1 MKIYATLLL
10 AAAMVIGPQVAAAT
24 TVGLSL
30 SLNSLDSTVCTG
42 APQDCTETIADIAPI
57 TTSYTRTFKSSFDG
71 YYNDDFDFG
80 NGKTLHS
87 TLSQQSSNP
96 DLAGLDPDPVF
107 AFLPPVNVTAEQL
120 ATGTN
125 SSVLEAFTLDA
136 GKSILTQDG
145 AITRSRLSGDL
156 FETQQWATTLPGG
169 SWLSSSYGVDFGL
182 FYSSAPMTFADLAT
196 PISYGEFE
204 ARLKEQF
211 LSGGD
216 IDVSVTYLVQ
226 DQSNAF
232 LQIDTYT
239 GVAHLTSLDGIAA
252 VPEVPAPLTMLAG
265 LLMVGLQRFRKSAQR
280 ARAPRPACAR

>member
-1 MKIYATLLL
+1 MKIHPTLLL
-10 AAAMVIGPQVAAAT
+10 AAATLIGPQVAAAT

-42 APQDCTETIADIAPI
+42 APQDCTETIANIAPI

-71 YYNDDFDFG
+71 YSSYDVDFG
-80 NGKTLHS
+80 NGKTLHA
-87 TLSQQSSNP
+87 TQSQQGSNP
-96 DLAGLDPDPVF
+96 HLAGLDPDPVF

-125 SSVLEAFTLDA
+125 SSVLEGFTLDA
-136 GKSILTQDG
+136 GKSIVTQDG
-145 AITRSRLSGDL
+145 DIVRSSVSGDL
-156 FETQQWATTLPGG
+156 FETQQWATIPPGG
-169 SWLSSSYGVDFGL
+169 AWLSSSYTVDFGL
-182 FYSSAPMTFADLAT
+182 FYSPAPMTFADLAT

-204 ARLKEQF
+204 ARLREQF

-226 DQSNAF
+226 DQSSAF

-252 VPEVPAPLTMLAG
+252 VPEAPAPLTMLAG
-265 LLMVGLQRFRKSAQR
+265 LLVVGLQRFRRSAQR
-280 ARAPRPACAR
+280 ARAPHAA